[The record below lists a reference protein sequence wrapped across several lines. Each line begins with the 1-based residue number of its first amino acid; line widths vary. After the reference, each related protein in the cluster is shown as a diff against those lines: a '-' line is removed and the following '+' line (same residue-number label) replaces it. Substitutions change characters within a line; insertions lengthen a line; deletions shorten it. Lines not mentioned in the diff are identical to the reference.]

1 MVVYQSRRI
10 RLTFIWLRLCAV
22 WAWRAWFKYVVWAL
36 LPIAI
41 FSAIPYLGHWTELS
55 IRVAGVCLQGCGL
68 LGIVAGVIRT
78 RQQFGLP
85 SLPAYVA
92 QQIRDF
98 PRFPAD
104 IVGAGA
110 SMSAL
115 GTMSSTGTVTLGTA
129 SSRDVG
135 ARLDALER
143 DHQEL
148 KTTVANHHGE
158 TLDQLRKHAAE
169 LEKEKTNRSEED
181 RQLRVTLHQTATG
194 GLDLAVYGVIALAV
208 ANLYCTFPQ
217 EIACHMNASNCTSP
231 SHSSN

>member
-1 MVVYQSRRI
+1 MAAYQFRRI
-10 RLTFIWLRLCAV
+10 RLTFLWLRLCAM
-22 WAWRAWFKYVVWAL
+22 WAWRAWLKYVVWAL

-41 FSAIPYLGHWTELS
+41 FSAIPYLSHWTELS

-85 SLPAYVA
+85 SISAYAA
-92 QQIRDF
+92 QRIREF

-104 IVGAGA
+104 IVVTAA
-110 SMSAL
+110 AISAM
-115 GTMSSTGTVTLGTA
+115 GRMSSTGSVTVGTA
-129 SSRDVG
+129 PSRDVE

-143 DHQEL
+143 DHQVL
-148 KTTVANHHGE
+148 KTTVANQHGE
-158 TLDQLRKHAAE
+158 TLDQLRKQAAE
-169 LEKEKTNRSEED
+169 LEKEKTDRSEED
-181 RQLRVTLHQTATG
+181 GQFRVTLHQTATG

-217 EIACHMNASNCTSP
+217 EIACDMDASNCTSS
-231 SHSSN
+231 SHSCN